1 MYFGSFQPDQLV
13 QRRSEPTDHVVGGS
27 RRLKDRDDLDLDL
40 YGWNDILGLFKNF
53 HDAFSKAEVELEEI
67 HRARARKEKQPPKIK
82 KTLQP
87 PSEAAA
93 TLASLIRAT
102 TPRAS

>member
-1 MYFGSFQPDQLV
+1 MYFGSFHADQLV
-13 QRRSEPTDHVVGGS
+13 QRQSDLADSAPPRK
-27 RRLKDRDDLDLDL
+27 LKERDDLDMDL
-40 YGWNDILGLFKNF
+40 YSWNGTLSLFKNF
-53 HDAFSKAEVELEEI
+53 HDAFCKAESELDEI

-93 TLASLIRAT
+93 TLASLLRAT
-102 TPRAS
+102 TPRAA